1 MSSAV
6 QSTGR
11 FALNPM
17 DNVMPRFY
25 ANFIL
30 TFGLKTGVK
39 FSDVHSLLQT
49 SLNTAS
55 DELPIFRRR
64 VFSAASDGKCSSK
77 GRLEARE
84 HPHWTPQAIFNDLS
98 ASWPEYEDLMDD
110 GLPQDSL
117 DGAQLVPSVHTKP
130 DLDGKG
136 AAGCIVQANYIQ
148 GGLLLS
154 VCLFHSLVDGMSGSL
169 LLKMLAKHMR
179 IHQDDVGNSAELTIT
194 PDCCDYDL
202 VPAIWADAGN
212 CLPSHDEFGKSG
224 DDDWRLLGMLP
235 PLSAEELRARSA
247 FSLDATEAPPPPKMT
262 TTIFY
267 ISATAFAEL
276 TSAASKGG
284 NGTAVTAN
292 DALMALLWR
301 CTMRAREVA
310 EPDNPAYTNAGA
322 LAELDT
328 TLDGRLL
335 FGERLPWSYM
345 GTLIFI
351 ATTRMPFAT
360 LTSPSTSLAEI
371 AQTIRNAVDS
381 ITQERLHKSFGL
393 AAAMSDYSAARYP
406 FATFE
411 GAEACF
417 TSFLGLPLMEMR
429 FGGKLFKNGGLVD
442 HLRPP
447 RREFDVVCRR
457 CVVLPPR
464 PAGGFEVLLSLKE
477 REMEFLE
484 EDPEFARYAQF
495 LCH

>member
-1 MSSAV
+1 MSPW
-6 QSTGR
+6 R

-17 DNVMPRFY
+17 DNAMPRFY

-30 TFGLKTGVK
+30 TFGLKPGVE
-39 FSDVHSLLQT
+39 FSEIHGLLQA
-49 SLNTAS
+49 SLDTAS
-55 DELPIFRRR
+55 DELSIFRRR
-64 VFSAASDGKCSSK
+64 VFAVASDEECSNR
-77 GRLEARE
+77 GQLEARE
-84 HPHWTPQAIFNDLS
+84 HPEWTPQVIFNDLS
-98 ASWPEYEDLMDD
+98 ASWPEYEDLLDE

-117 DGAQLVPSVHTKP
+117 DGAQLVPSVHTKW
-130 DLDGKG
+130 DLNGEG
-136 AAGCIVQANYIQ
+136 AAGCIVQANFIR

-179 IHQDDVGNSAELTIT
+179 MHQDDDGDAAELIIT
-194 PDCCDYDL
+194 PECCDYDL
-202 VPAIWADAGN
+202 VPATWADAGN
-212 CLPSHDEFGKSG
+212 RLPSPEEFDDSG
-224 DDDWRLLGMLP
+224 DDAWRLVGMLP
-235 PLSAEELRARSA
+235 PLSLDKLHAKVA
-247 FSLDATEAPPPPKMT
+247 FSLDPTEAPAPPQMT

-267 ISATAFAEL
+267 V
-276 TSAASKGG
+276 SAAAFTELSKNAGG
-284 NGTAVTAN
+284 MDNSTAVTTN

-301 CTMRAREVA
+301 CTMRARQAA
-310 EPDNPAYTNAGA
+310 EPDNQAYAKPGA

-335 FGERLPWSYM
+335 FGERLPWAYM

-351 ATTRMPFAT
+351 ATTRMEVSA
-360 LTSPSTSLAEI
+360 LTSPFTLLSEV
-371 AQTIRNAVDS
+371 AQAIRQAVDN
-381 ITQERLHKSFGL
+381 ITQERLHSAYGL
-393 AAAMSDYSAARYP
+393 AAAMPDYSAARYP

-429 FGGKLFKNGGLVD
+429 FGGKVFKNGGLVD

-464 PAGGFEVLLSLKE
+464 PAGGFEVLLSLKD

-484 EDPEFARYAQF
+484 KDPEFARFAQF